1 MQGSNMEDAES
12 SYDNEAVGEPGD
24 ADGHRHDDRGT
35 EAIGEAD
42 VRQIDVVGGEDNV
55 DQDAVG
61 GSDRR
66 DVDVIGGEDGLGQD
80 TVGGADT
87 RDLDA
92 VGGVDDDE
100 DDEDD
105 ENDVDPK
112 REEI

>member
-12 SYDNEAVGEPGD
+12 SYDNEAGGEPGN
-24 ADGHRHDDRGT
+24 ADGHRRDDRGT
-35 EAIGEAD
+35 ESIGGAD
-42 VRQIDVVGGEDNV
+42 ARQIDVVGGEDDV
-55 DQDAVG
+55 DQDA
-61 GSDRR
+61 
-66 DVDVIGGEDGLGQD
+66 
-80 TVGGADT
+80 VGGADT